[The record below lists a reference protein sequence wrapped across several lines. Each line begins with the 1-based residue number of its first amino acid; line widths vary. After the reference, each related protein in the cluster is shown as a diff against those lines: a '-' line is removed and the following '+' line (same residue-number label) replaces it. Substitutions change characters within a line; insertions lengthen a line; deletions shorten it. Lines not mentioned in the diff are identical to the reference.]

1 MAPASVAVHA
11 APAGRS
17 AAAAAGCEV
26 VAPAHLA
33 VRWLGR
39 VGYDE
44 AWALQRGL
52 HAHSARNHLLLLE
65 HPHVITMGPRAEQAH
80 VLVDPAA
87 AGAEMCRT
95 DRGGDVTYH
104 GPGQLVGYPILTL
117 GGPRA
122 GGLGAAAAYVE
133 SLEDLL
139 IEVLADLGLRGAGRL
154 ERHRGV
160 WLDATGVRP
169 RKIAAIG
176 VRVRRGRTLHG
187 FALNVDPDLSWFGR
201 IVPCGIREHPVTSL
215 IAEGVVVTMPEVVDA
230 VATRAAQQW
239 GTGGWDR
246 ADVAAPSGRR
256 RRPEV
261 ADVAAVANESR
272 ALEISVAAGRKPSWM
287 RVVARTGPEFRRIK
301 SHMRDLDLVTVCEEA
316 GCPNIY
322 ECWEQGTATFMLG
335 GERCTRACGFC
346 LIDTRRPE
354 PLDPDE
360 PERVATAVARM
371 ELDHAVVTAVARDDV
386 PDGGAAHFAAC
397 IRAIRRLRPSVT
409 VEVLI
414 PDCKGDAT
422 RARHDLRRAS
432 RCAEPQHRDR
442 GAVAAD
448 SAPLR
453 RLRPEPGG
461 AGKGEGCR
469 THDQVLH
476 HGGTRRDRRRGDR
489 GAGRPRRGR
498 LRHRHHRPVP
508 APQQFPP
515 AGDALVAA
523 GGVRDARG
531 DRAGTG
537 HRPRRVQPADALE
550 LPRRGS
556 GPLGRGTAPKVSEV
570 HAATVLL
577 QWAAGGLVFGWVTT
591 RRREVGPGYG
601 WLLRSLYAALAA
613 LAGIIGV
620 TAGFR
625 PARDVAALGA
635 AAVAFGV
642 LTVSFRRRGAPDTA
656 QTADALRRR
665 RRVAAMLGR
674 PPAEP
679 ESPEGPRFSPAL
691 DLAAPLVALVGVV
704 AGGVVAG
711 GPVALSV
718 ARVLVG
724 ALFFGAV
731 SDAMLL
737 GHWYLVQPGL
747 RRAPLVQLVRWSMA
761 LWVAETV
768 VLLWPTGVVSI
779 MTGTVDD
786 GLGGLLGWYWVMCAA
801 GSAVLLGATEAALKI
816 RRYAAVMAGT
826 GLLYLAIMTAFGMD
840 LIARVSLRP

>member
-1 MAPASVAVHA
+1 M
-11 APAGRS
+11 
-17 AAAAAGCEV
+17 
-26 VAPAHLA
+26 
-33 VRWLGR
+33 
-39 VGYDE
+39 
-44 AWALQRGL
+44 
-52 HAHSARNHLLLLE
+52 
-65 HPHVITMGPRAEQAH
+65 
-80 VLVDPAA
+80 
-87 AGAEMCRT
+87 
-95 DRGGDVTYH
+95 
-104 GPGQLVGYPILTL
+104 
-117 GGPRA
+117 
-122 GGLGAAAAYVE
+122 
-133 SLEDLL
+133 
-139 IEVLADLGLRGAGRL
+139 
-154 ERHRGV
+154 
-160 WLDATGVRP
+160 
-169 RKIAAIG
+169 
-176 VRVRRGRTLHG
+176 
-187 FALNVDPDLSWFGR
+187 
-201 IVPCGIREHPVTSL
+201 
-215 IAEGVVVTMPEVVDA
+215 
-230 VATRAAQQW
+230 
-239 GTGGWDR
+239 
-246 ADVAAPSGRR
+246 
-256 RRPEV
+256 
-261 ADVAAVANESR
+261 
-272 ALEISVAAGRKPSWM
+272 
-287 RVVARTGPEFRRIK
+287 
-301 SHMRDLDLVTVCEEA
+301 
-316 GCPNIY
+316 
-322 ECWEQGTATFMLG
+322 
-335 GERCTRACGFC
+335 
-346 LIDTRRPE
+346 
-354 PLDPDE
+354 
-360 PERVATAVARM
+360 
-371 ELDHAVVTAVARDDV
+371 
-386 PDGGAAHFAAC
+386 
-397 IRAIRRLRPSVT
+397 
-409 VEVLI
+409 
-414 PDCKGDAT
+414 
-422 RARHDLRRAS
+422 
-432 RCAEPQHRDR
+432 
-442 GAVAAD
+442 
-448 SAPLR
+448 
-453 RLRPEPGG
+453 
-461 AGKGEGCR
+461 
-469 THDQVLH
+469 
-476 HGGTRRDRRRGDR
+476 
-489 GAGRPRRGR
+489 
-498 LRHRHHRPVP
+498 
-508 APQQFPP
+508 
-515 AGDALVAA
+515 
-523 GGVRDARG
+523 
-531 DRAGTG
+531 
-537 HRPRRVQPADALE
+537 
-550 LPRRGS
+550 
-556 GPLGRGTAPKVSEV
+556 SEV

-625 PARDVAALGA
+625 PARDVAALAA

-786 GLGGLLGWYWVMCAA
+786 GFGGLLGWYWVMCAA